1 MGDLLFRSP
10 MFMEGQMTPLQILGF
25 AIIEAVLIILTVVSL
40 MEERRQHKEVWK
52 PQHNEPRWE

>member
-1 MGDLLFRSP
+1 
-10 MFMEGQMTPLQILGF
+10 MTPLQILGF